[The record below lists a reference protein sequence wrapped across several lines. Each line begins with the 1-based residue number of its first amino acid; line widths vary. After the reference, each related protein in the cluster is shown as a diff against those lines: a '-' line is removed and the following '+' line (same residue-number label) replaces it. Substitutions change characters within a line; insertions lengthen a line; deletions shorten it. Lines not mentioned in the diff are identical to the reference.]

1 MWLEILLPALL
12 GGCFAG
18 VLALV
23 VGGVGGMLET
33 RRAVRNLADMV
44 GDLQVQVQREV
55 KRRAGESR
63 QDQARGDK
71 VLDELVRRAQDGSGS
86 TIEGGGYTS
95 APPKTGADVLA
106 LARRRGLV
114 R

>member
-1 MWLEILLPALL
+1 MLL
-12 GGCFAG
+12 GGLLAG
-18 VLALV
+18 ALSLV

-63 QDQARGDK
+63 FKGDPVVDQLVQRSQDAP
-71 VLDELVRRAQDGSGS
+71 GS
-86 TIEGGGYTS
+86 TIAGGGYTS
-95 APPKTGADVLA
+95 VPPQNGAQVLSD
-106 LARRRGLV
+106 ARRRGLI